1 MYSKN
6 WLVIKDDSKRTFEV
20 CGKESNTDPFLNK
33 VHAMH
38 RAGMNVTGITPPVTN
53 KNASKTQIKI
63 TGYTV
68 EEGLYNRLLQ
78 QLAEISRQNVNEEDF
93 DLDV

>member
-20 CGKESNTDPFLNK
+20 CGKESNTDPFMNK
-33 VHAMH
+33 TIAMQ
-38 RAGMNVTGITPPVTN
+38 RAGMNVSGMTPPVTN
-53 KNASKTQIKI
+53 KTSSKALVKI

-68 EEGLYNRLLQ
+68 EEGLYDRLLK
-78 QLAEISRQNVNEEDF
+78 QLAEITRSNIEFDMEED
-93 DLDV
+93 D